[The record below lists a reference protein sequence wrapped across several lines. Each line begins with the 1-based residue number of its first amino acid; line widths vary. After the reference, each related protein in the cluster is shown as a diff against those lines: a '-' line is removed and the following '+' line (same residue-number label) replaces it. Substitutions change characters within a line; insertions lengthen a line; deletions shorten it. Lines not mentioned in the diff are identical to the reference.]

1 MITERNKILLKK
13 IVDTARSSARS
24 ELSPYQVAY
33 SPEMLE
39 NLENVKSKIEEYKST
54 ALSHAKMVV
63 ENHKLFTQHL
73 EKVHRLQGTYAQEVE
88 RIRQMKVGEKG
99 DSVRGEDGKDGV
111 DGISPGIEEIVAQ
124 VLPLIPTPQDG
135 KDGADAIIDEDSIV
149 DRLLA
154 KIQKDKSLDLT
165 HIKGAQ
171 KFIKDG
177 VSYKIEELMHGGGS
191 KAGTGLSYLPLV
203 SGTINNSNTVFI
215 FAKTPTIVVVNGAS
229 YINGSGVTIS
239 GTTAT
244 LDNPAGTGGSVYAL
258 G

>member
-1 MITERNKILLKK
+1 MDTERKKILLKK
-13 IVDTARSSARS
+13 ILLKKILDTARSSARS
-24 ELSPYQVAY
+24 ELSPYQVAH

-39 NLENVKSKIEEYKST
+39 NLEKVEHKIEEYKSMV
-54 ALSHAKMVV
+54 LSHAKMVV
-63 ENHKLFTQHL
+63 ENHRLFTQHL
-73 EKVHRLQGTYAQEVE
+73 EEVHRLQGTYAQEVE
-88 RIRQMKVGEKG
+88 RIRQM
-99 DSVRGEDGKDGV
+99 EDGKDGK
-111 DGISPGIEEIVAQ
+111 DGISPRIEEIVAQ

-135 KDGADAIIDEDSIV
+135 KDGVDATIDEDSIV

-154 KIQKDKSLDLT
+154 KIQKDKSLDLS

-177 VSYKIEELMHGGGS
+177 VSYKIEELMHGGGGS
-191 KAGTGLSYLPLV
+191 SGGSGLAYLPLV
-203 SGTINNSNTVFI
+203 SGFIDNSNIVFT

-244 LDNPAGTGGSVYAL
+244 LDNPAGSGGSVYAL